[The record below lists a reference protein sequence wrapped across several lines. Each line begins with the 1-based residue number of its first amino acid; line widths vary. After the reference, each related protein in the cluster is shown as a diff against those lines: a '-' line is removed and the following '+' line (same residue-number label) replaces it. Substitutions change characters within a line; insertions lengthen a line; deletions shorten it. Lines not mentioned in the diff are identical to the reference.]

1 MNEWWSVAVPV
12 LWVSKQNTEYQNT
25 KKLIFILKDTPR
37 TAVVSYQN
45 NFKIVNDS
53 LELVVQAL
61 CSDEIPVQY
70 TVRCRRG
77 HIRSQAG
84 REDEWHKTRKWDV
97 HLSYATFPLIPPSV
111 WVSHR
116 CLLILFILWRAV
128 MAFQCLSVRWH
139 SCISKHHGF
148 CGVLVSR
155 WPQH

>member
-1 MNEWWSVAVPV
+1 MPS
-12 LWVSKQNTEYQNT
+12 
-25 KKLIFILKDTPR
+25 

-84 REDEWHKTRKWDV
+84 REDE
-97 HLSYATFPLIPPSV
+97 
-111 WVSHR
+111 
-116 CLLILFILWRAV
+116 
-128 MAFQCLSVRWH
+128 
-139 SCISKHHGF
+139 
-148 CGVLVSR
+148 
-155 WPQH
+155 